1 MTSVEPYMRMHADE
15 IDTDADLVR
24 RLLRAQFPQ
33 WAHLPIER
41 VRHFGTDHAI
51 YRLGDDLSV
60 RLPRIGWAA
69 QQPEKE
75 QRWLPVLAPH
85 LPLAIPVPL
94 AVGEPAEGF
103 PFKWIVAPWLPGED
117 ATPEHVTDRMQAAR
131 DLAAFLKALR
141 SIDATDG
148 PRPSRSNFFRGVPLA
163 LRDERLRSSFAEW
176 ERVFDVRALTAA
188 WEHALA
194 APGWEGPGVWIHGDL
209 MPGNLLA
216 HDGRLNAV
224 IDFGCLGVGD
234 PATDLAIAWILF
246 DSESRAE
253 FRRTV
258 DVDDATWAR
267 GRGWALM
274 GIGTLPYYR
283 HTNPPQVARGKRL
296 IEAVV
301 AEHASGEV

>member
-1 MTSVEPYMRMHADE
+1 MSITGMHADE

-24 RLLRAQFPQ
+24 RLLQTQFPQ
-33 WAHLPIER
+33 WADLPIRR

-60 RLPRIGWAA
+60 RLPRIDWA
-69 QQPEKE
+69 QHQPDKE

-94 AVGEPAEGF
+94 AVGEPSDEY
-103 PFKWIVAPWLPGED
+103 PYRWIVAPWLPGVD
-117 ATPEHVTDRMQAAR
+117 ANPEHVTDRMQAAR
-131 DLAAFLKALR
+131 DLAAFLKTLR

-148 PRPSRSNFFRGVPLA
+148 PRPSRSNFFRGVPLSV
-163 LRDERLRSSFAEW
+163 RDERLRPSFAEW
-176 ERVFDVRALTAA
+176 EGIVDVAALTAA

-194 APGWEGPGVWIHGDL
+194 APAYDGPGVWIHGDL

-216 HDGRLNAV
+216 HDGRLSAV

-234 PATDLAIAWILF
+234 PASDLAIAWILF
-246 DSESRAE
+246 DGESRAE
-253 FRRTV
+253 FRRAV

-274 GIGTLPYYR
+274 GSGALPYYR
-283 HTNPPQVARGKRL
+283 HTNPPQVARGRAL
-296 IEAVV
+296 IEAVL
-301 AEHASGEV
+301 AEHAAGEV